1 MSEAEQSKSTSEPQK
16 DVAVASTST
25 SVAVQSN
32 KQSGGSTLGVI
43 AILLSIAALGTTG
56 YQFYSQQLAKQNE
69 SGAVVQGVMDIQ
81 SSIRV
86 MSERVQQLQKEQD
99 RLASNVVTKE
109 QVQTSLLESENDN
122 DLKFR
127 DLRDSQAT
135 LAASLEKLTAESQ
148 RSVDELALEE
158 VSQLLKLANN
168 SAVFSNDKFSAVAAL
183 RLADSQL
190 KQLADP
196 RYATV
201 RKKINEEIGIL
212 EQVETA
218 DATSLTAKLASMSKK
233 VPLLPLENEPPV
245 TSSVQIAEK
254 VEASDPS
261 ISSALS
267 EFFAD
272 TVNLIK
278 ISRVDQ
284 PPKPLLE
291 PEQRFFLDQNIQLRL
306 ATAEY
311 AVMQKRGEVF
321 KRNIL
326 ESMNWLQE
334 YYDPRSPE
342 VIETIEQLRLLAEE
356 NIKSELPSVA
366 GSYDELQRIK
376 GRN

>member
-1 MSEAEQSKSTSEPQK
+1 MSESEQSKSTIEKPKQVSVESSTTNVLGKPAKQAGGSALSV
-16 DVAVASTST
+16 VAVLLSLTA
-25 SVAVQSN
+25 
-32 KQSGGSTLGVI
+32 LGV
-43 AILLSIAALGTTG
+43 SG
-56 YQFYSQQLAKQNE
+56 YQFYAQQIAKQAE
-69 SGAVVQGVMDIQ
+69 AGVVLQGVMDIQ
-81 SSIRV
+81 SDVKLI
-86 MSERVQQLQKEQD
+86 SERMQQLQKEQD

-109 QVQTSLLESENDN
+109 QVQTSLLQSENEN

-135 LAASLEKLTAESQ
+135 LAAALEKLTAESQ

-168 SAVFSNDKFSAVAAL
+168 SAVFSNDKHSAVAAL
-183 RLADSQL
+183 KLADSQL

-201 RKKINEEIGIL
+201 RKKINEEIGVL
-212 EQVETA
+212 EQVDTA
-218 DATSLTAKLASMSKK
+218 DATSLTATLSSMSKK
-233 VPLLPLENEPPV
+233 VPTLPLENEPPV
-245 TSSVQIAEK
+245 TGSVQIAEK
-254 VEASDPS
+254 VEASEPS
-261 ISSALS
+261 VSSALS
-267 EFFAD
+267 EFWAD

-291 PEQRFFLDQNIQLRL
+291 PEQRFFLDQNIQLKL

-311 AVMQKRGEVF
+311 AVMQKRGEVY
-321 KRNIL
+321 KRNIID
-326 ESMNWLQE
+326 SMKWLQE

-342 VIETIEQLRLLAEE
+342 VVETIEQLKVLAEE
-356 NIKSELPSVA
+356 NIESELPSVA
-366 GSYDELQRIK
+366 QSYDELQRIK